1 MKKKILCTICVRG
14 GSKGVKNKN
23 IRIVNNKPLIYYTIN
38 QAKKSKIFEDIVVST
53 DSKKIQHM
61 VKSMG
66 IKNFFLRPKRLS
78 TSKAPKIPAIRHA
91 LNQSEK
97 HYNKKYDYIVDLDAT
112 SPLRTIKDIK
122 KAFTKM
128 IKTGSDIIFS
138 VNYSK
143 INPYFNAVE
152 FKKNGTVGPVKN
164 EGYKLKRRQDAPK
177 VYDLNASIYIW
188 KRGTLLKN
196 DTLFT
201 KKSSIY
207 LMPEERGYEIDTEND
222 LKFVSYLLKKNELFR
237 KI

>member
-1 MKKKILCTICVRG
+1 MIIALIPARS
-14 GSKGVKNKN
+14 GSKRIKNKN
-23 IRIVNNKPLIYYTIN
+23 ILRLNKKPLMIN
-38 QAKKSKIFEDIVVST
+38 SLELCKKSKIFDKIHVST

-207 LMPEERGYEIDTEND
+207 LMPEKRGYEIETENY
-222 LKFVSYLLKKNELFR
+222 LKFVSYLLKKKKLFK